1 MKVNEG
7 TMKYS
12 TKFKV
17 NAIGSLDARVQ
28 NRVLKY
34 KNTSSW
40 YSGNLKFYM
49 KVNNHE
55 PQYCTK
61 FHVNASS
68 ILDARTKNR
77 TF

>member
-1 MKVNEG
+1 MKVNEVS
-7 TMKYS
+7 MKYS

-17 NAIGSLDARVQ
+17 NATDSLDARVQ
-28 NRVLKY
+28 NRILKY
-34 KNTSSW
+34 KNASSW

-68 ILDARTKNR
+68 ILDARIKNKV
-77 TF
+77 F